1 MLGPI
6 HTSAEK
12 GKQSLGAIT
21 GHPTQ
26 LFKLKPG
33 LLSTRKE
40 PLPRLGTLF
49 PFGHQRGKKHPGD
62 TILEQ
67 QDDPL
72 LTPA

>member
-6 HTSAEK
+6 HTPAEK

-33 LLSTRKE
+33 LLSTAKAAAKTGHA
-40 PLPRLGTLF
+40 L

-72 LTPA
+72 LSPV